1 MSLSMYTA
9 SVPVFSRIL
18 TNIETFLGKAATW
31 AEERK
36 IDPNAL
42 LLARLAPDMYTFTR
56 QVQIASDVAKGT
68 CARLAGVE
76 PPKFEDNETTF
87 AQLIARVAK
96 TREFL
101 ATLTAA
107 QFEGA
112 AARQISFKV
121 GPPTNQREL
130 QFVGSAYLM
139 DWGLPNVYFHYSM
152 AYALLRHNGLAIG
165 KMDYLA

>member
-9 SVPVFSRIL
+9 SVPVFTRIL
-18 TNIETFLGKAATW
+18 TNIETLLGKASSW

-42 LLARLAPDMYTFTR
+42 LLSRLAPDMYTFTR
-56 QVQIASDVAKGT
+56 QIQIASDMAKGT

-76 PPKFEDNETTF
+76 PPKFEDNEASF
-87 AQLIARVAK
+87 AQLISRVAR

-101 ATLTAA
+101 ATLTPA

-112 AARQISFKV
+112 ASRQISFKV
-121 GPPTNQREL
+121 GPPNNQRQME
-130 QFVGSAYLM
+130 FVGSAYLL

-152 AYALLRHNGLAIG
+152 VYALLRHNGLAIG